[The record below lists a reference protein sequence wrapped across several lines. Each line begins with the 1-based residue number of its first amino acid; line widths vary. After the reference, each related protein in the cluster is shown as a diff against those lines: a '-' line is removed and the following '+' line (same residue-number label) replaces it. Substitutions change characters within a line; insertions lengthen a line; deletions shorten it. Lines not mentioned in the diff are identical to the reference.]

1 MTESR
6 SVTKRVLVAGATGY
20 LGGHVV
26 AELKRRGVWVR
37 ALARRPE
44 QAKALAGADEV
55 FIGQVTRPA
64 SLTGVAD
71 GVDAVFSCLGI
82 TRPKD
87 RAGYDQVDYAGNL
100 ALLREAERSGASQ
113 FGYVALH
120 NGRLLRDKLAI
131 AAAKERF
138 VDVLRASGVQSTIV
152 RPTGFFSD
160 MASFADM
167 AARGRIFLIGDGRTR
182 MNPISGRDLA
192 NASLDA
198 MAEGAAELDIGG
210 PQVLTYEEI
219 ARRAAHAA
227 RPCRITHL
235 PAGLVR
241 GTAAVTRRTTPQR
254 IWGPLQFFATIMT
267 MDMVAPP
274 HGTDT
279 LADFFAA
286 RQATP
291 IPHNGGLLAEPG
303 AD

>member
-1 MTESR
+1 
-6 SVTKRVLVAGATGY
+6 
-20 LGGHVV
+20 
-26 AELKRRGVWVR
+26 
-37 ALARRPE
+37 
-44 QAKALAGADEV
+44 
-55 FIGQVTRPA
+55 
-64 SLTGVAD
+64 
-71 GVDAVFSCLGI
+71 
-82 TRPKD
+82 
-87 RAGYDQVDYAGNL
+87 
-100 ALLREAERSGASQ
+100 
-113 FGYVALH
+113 
-120 NGRLLRDKLAI
+120 
-131 AAAKERF
+131 
-138 VDVLRASGVQSTIV
+138 
-152 RPTGFFSD
+152 
-160 MASFADM
+160 
-167 AARGRIFLIGDGRTR
+167 
-182 MNPISGRDLA
+182 
-192 NASLDA
+192 

-291 IPHNGGLLAEPG
+291 IPHNGGLLANPARTDLATFPEDEMIKPRSVLHTAFTWWLRHRSLVRAPIWLFRARLGFVFGSRLLMIEHTGRKTGARRYVTVEVSAVPEPG
-303 AD
+303 PASSPPFPGPSNTGTSRPTPGSASPLAPVTAQPLPADVQMVGDSGGKAPQWAERFIGAEKLARVLAAMGCRSSGSAVWRSRMK